1 MNHLYCINSRYLS
14 GDEGKDL
21 SDTDTRF
28 RSARRRRAGSDRGS
42 GMESAQ
48 TQGMTARHWGVL
60 ATCVFCTFGCAAVA
74 FSTPGLCYRPVSQYL
89 GVEVFD
95 VSFYMTIVYLSEVV
109 FSPIAG
115 RLMQRFDMRIV
126 CTVAALC
133 TSCGYAAMSFYV
145 ELWQWYVSGILI
157 GFGEVVLLWLMVA
170 GLLNRWFKKRLGLVI
185 GLSYAMTGAGGAVLN
200 LAGQF
205 LLGSDLSGWR
215 EVYLVLGIVAFVL
228 SVPFTLFA
236 IRSRPEECGLR
247 AYGELLSK
255 SRAESERAE
264 ARALPGIPAKQAFR
278 CWYFYALVFAGC
290 MANIGGIFPQH
301 FTTFYQGF
309 VAVDRETME
318 GIGSLM
324 VMSGTL
330 EAFVMVGMAGG
341 KVLIGMLESRSVQ
354 LALVVGCLGG
364 FLGLAGIWAGGE
376 AVVLPV
382 LFGGGLFYGLVYP
395 FVTTLLPYVTRLLF
409 GSREYDRIYSVIL
422 MPVNLVGAFAA
433 SGLALLYQNVGW
445 NAFFIVGLASIAVIY
460 VGFSVAYRAGK
471 KRYCENL

>member
-1 MNHLYCINSRYLS
+1 M
-14 GDEGKDL
+14 
-21 SDTDTRF
+21 
-28 RSARRRRAGSDRGS
+28 
-42 GMESAQ
+42 
-48 TQGMTARHWGVL
+48 
-60 ATCVFCTFGCAAVA
+60 
-74 FSTPGLCYRPVSQYL
+74 
-89 GVEVFD
+89 
-95 VSFYMTIVYLSEVV
+95 
-109 FSPIAG
+109 
-115 RLMQRFDMRIV
+115 
-126 CTVAALC
+126 
-133 TSCGYAAMSFYV
+133 
-145 ELWQWYVSGILI
+145 
-157 GFGEVVLLWLMVA
+157 
-170 GLLNRWFKKRLGLVI
+170 
-185 GLSYAMTGAGGAVLN
+185 
-200 LAGQF
+200 
-205 LLGSDLSGWR
+205 
-215 EVYLVLGIVAFVL
+215 LGIVAFVL

-460 VGFSVAYRAGK
+460 VGFVVAYRAGK
-471 KRYCENL
+471 KRYCESL